1 MVAVK
6 SHTAGYARWLA
17 APSAAGGHEASG
29 VPNGAGSAHRTRW
42 RA

>member
-6 SHTAGYARWLA
+6 SHAAGYARWLA

-29 VPNGAGSAHRTRW
+29 VPNGTGRADRARWSA
-42 RA
+42 